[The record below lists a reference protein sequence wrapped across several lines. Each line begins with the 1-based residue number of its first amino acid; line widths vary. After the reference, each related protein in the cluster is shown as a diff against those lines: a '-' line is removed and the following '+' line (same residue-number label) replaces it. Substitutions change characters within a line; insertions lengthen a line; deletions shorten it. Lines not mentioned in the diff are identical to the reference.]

1 MVEQEAIGQSVYQH
15 YDSGTATQV
24 DCPLS
29 TLTTKQLPLNMHQVI
44 TKLLL
49 NERAPWNA
57 KSCALSPLRLIFLC
71 KLVVVADW
79 SKLGLIVIIVII
91 VNHCES

>member
-1 MVEQEAIGQSVYQH
+1 MVEQEAIGQSLYQH

-57 KSCALSPLRLIFLC
+57 KSCALSPLRLIIF
-71 KLVVVADW
+71 AGW
-79 SKLGLIVIIVII
+79 SLSLIG
-91 VNHCES
+91 